1 LKFKNL
7 SEKQQHIA
15 VMRLSA
21 MGDVAMT
28 VPVLRALVAQ
38 HPNVKLIVISRPFYK
53 PFFNDIP
60 NLTFFAFDRQRHKG
74 FLGLFRL
81 YQDLKPLSIDAF
93 ADLHNVLR
101 SKIVRTF
108 FAWSGRKVA
117 ATNKGRAEKKALTR
131 AENKIFKPLPTMFA
145 RHVKTFET

>member
-1 LKFKNL
+1 
-7 SEKQQHIA
+7 
-15 VMRLSA
+15 MRLSA

-38 HPNVKLIVISRPFYK
+38 HPNVKLTVISRPFYK

-93 ADLHNVLR
+93 AMACATVIGSGSLGFSGAVAYVGLIIITESAMR
-101 SKIVRTF
+101 AISMIFVIMCPSSRTGDSYVVSRLF
-108 FAWSGRKVA
+108 TSVFLA
-117 ATNKGRAEKKALTR
+117 
-131 AENKIFKPLPTMFA
+131 
-145 RHVKTFET
+145 